1 MANDIVPQL
10 KVKMNVMMMT
20 RNSGMD
26 LPPTVSANTSAGC
39 GQGTCVDIRTFMYEI
54 RNDPKTKVSPS
65 RKIHI
70 ITLAQGTFLNARWS
84 QEKSAMRLCR
94 PSGGA
99 VTAAVL
105 VGAGCVM

>member
-39 GQGTCVDIRTFMYEI
+39 GQGTCVDIRTFMYPI
-54 RNDPKTKVSPS
+54 RNEPKTKVSPS

-84 QEKSAMRLCR
+84 EEKSAMRLSK
-94 PSGGA
+94 PSGA
-99 VTAAVL
+99 VTDAVL